1 MQARH
6 PFGADEVDR
15 ILVRGS
21 KATVEHVGWKYR
33 PEGLTSA
40 QLMQVIE
47 RLKARGVVGYQ
58 PAPGPVVEP
67 RNKTASLTCKWCGVT
82 YSASYTRHVCK
93 RHRFQLL
100 NHL

>member
-1 MQARH
+1 MNNKPQQPKFH
-6 PFGADEVDR
+6 PAKLGLPSD
-15 ILVRGS
+15 IL
-21 KATVEHVGWKYR
+21 
-33 PEGLTSA
+33 
-40 QLMQVIE
+40 QVIE

-100 NHL
+100 HHL